1 MPVNFASADH
11 RFGFLIGDISRLAAH
26 LERHGW
32 TVGRDWP
39 RDGWVYGVF
48 RWLRE
53 PAALARLSRWVAAM
67 RQETFAGLPA
77 SSHEALPDDLLHIKS
92 HLLTLDSRAKRS
104 SFP

>member
-26 LERHGW
+26 MERHGW
-32 TVGRDWP
+32 IVGCGWP
-39 RDGWVYGVF
+39 RDGRAYGVF
-48 RWLRE
+48 RLPRD

-67 RQETFAGLPA
+67 RQETFAGCPA
-77 SSHEALPDDLLHIKS
+77 SSHEARFDDLPPFQR
-92 HLLTLDSRAKRS
+92 HLLPPDSHAQRS